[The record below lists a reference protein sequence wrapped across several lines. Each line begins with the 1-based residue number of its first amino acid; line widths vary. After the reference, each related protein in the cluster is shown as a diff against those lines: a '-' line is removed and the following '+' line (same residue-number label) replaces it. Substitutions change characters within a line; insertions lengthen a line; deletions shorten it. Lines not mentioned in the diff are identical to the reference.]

1 MKTWLSSLFA
11 LALLSAGAA
20 LRAEEGTAIFAAGCF
35 WCVEEA
41 FDGVPG
47 VLETTSGYTGGR
59 VVNPT
64 YRQVTRGDTGHVEAL
79 EVRFDPGEVSY
90 AELLE
95 VFWRNVDP
103 FDEGGQF
110 CDRGSSYLSAIFVK
124 DEAQRAAAEASRAR
138 LASDPGAGNAGDA
151 DPRGGPLLCSGGL
164 PPGLSPEKSL
174 ALQVLQKRLRPAG
187 PATGAVG
194 RALGAFSWAFA
205 APGGLSAPRPRGRL
219 KAVFG

>member
-11 LALLSAGAA
+11 LALLSAGSA

-103 FDEGGQF
+103 TDAGGQF
-110 CDRGSSYLSAIFVK
+110 CDRGSSYRPVIFTAGAEQEQQAQASA
-124 DEAQRAAAEASRAR
+124 RAAQQELGSEQPLPVAIQPLQRFWPAEDYHQNYADRNPIQYNYYRFACGRDRRLDQVWGKVAR
-138 LASDPGAGNAGDA
+138 TGN
-151 DPRGGPLLCSGGL
+151 
-164 PPGLSPEKSL
+164 
-174 ALQVLQKRLRPAG
+174 
-187 PATGAVG
+187 
-194 RALGAFSWAFA
+194 SWLNQ
-205 APGGLSAPRPRGRL
+205 AP
-219 KAVFG
+219 

>member
-1 MKTWLSSLFA
+1 MLLSS
-11 LALLSAGAA
+11 GAA
-20 LRAEEGTAIFAAGCF
+20 LRAEEDTAIFAAGCF

-47 VLETTSGYTGGR
+47 VLETTSGYTGGT

-64 YRQVTRGDTGHVEAL
+64 YRQVTRGNTGHLEAL
-79 EVRFDPGEVSY
+79 KVRFDPAEVSY

-103 FDEGGQF
+103 FDDGGQF

-138 LASDPGAGNAGDA
+138 LASDPRA
-151 DPRGGPLLCSGGL
+151 
-164 PPGLSPEKSL
+164 PGTLVTPIREAAPFYAAEDYHQDYHRKNPWRYKYYKNGCGRP
-174 ALQVLQKRLRPAG
+174 ARLRELWGEP
-187 PATGAVG
+187 
-194 RALGAFSWAFA
+194 
-205 APGGLSAPRPRGRL
+205 
-219 KAVFG
+219 